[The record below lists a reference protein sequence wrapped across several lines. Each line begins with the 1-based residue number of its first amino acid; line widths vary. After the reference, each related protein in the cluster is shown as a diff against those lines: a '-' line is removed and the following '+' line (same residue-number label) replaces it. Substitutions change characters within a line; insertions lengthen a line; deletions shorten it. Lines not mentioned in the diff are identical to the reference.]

1 MKKEKIKKSEEMTE
15 VLEKAAKKAVKKIE
29 EQQEIIEKEKTVEA
43 IAEDLKKIH
52 KEVYITDIA
61 GLQIIWRKLKRSEYK
76 ELMTTEFSENEELQF
91 LERQEFIA
99 KKVILYPYNVE
110 ELVEEYAGV
119 AEIIATETMLRTGF
133 GLTNTRAV

>member
-1 MKKEKIKKSEEMTE
+1 MKKETTKKIDNTE
-15 VLEKAAKKAVKKIE
+15 VLEKAAKKVAEKMQHDLDMIE
-29 EQQEIIEKEKTVEA
+29 REKTVEA
-43 IAEDLKKIH
+43 IAEDLKKDH
-52 KEVYITDIA
+52 KEVFITDMA
-61 GLQIIWRKLKRSEYK
+61 GLQIVWRKLKRSEYK
-76 ELMTTEFSENEELQF
+76 ELMTAEFSENEELQF

>member
-1 MKKEKIKKSEEMTE
+1 MKKETTKKVDNTE
-15 VLEKAAKKAVKKIE
+15 VLEQAAKKVAEKMQHDLDMIE
-29 EQQEIIEKEKTVEA
+29 REKTVEA
-43 IAEDLKKIH
+43 IAEDLKKDH
-52 KEVYITDIA
+52 KEVFITDMA
-61 GLQIIWRKLKRSEYK
+61 GLQIVWRKLKRSEYK

>member
-1 MKKEKIKKSEEMTE
+1 MKKETTKKVDNTE
-15 VLEKAAKKAVKKIE
+15 VLEKAAKKVAEKMQHDLDMIE
-29 EQQEIIEKEKTVEA
+29 REKTVEA
-43 IAEDLKKIH
+43 IAEDLKKDH
-52 KEVYITDIA
+52 KEVFITDMA
-61 GLQIIWRKLKRSEYK
+61 GLQIVWRKLKRSEYK

-133 GLTNTRAV
+133 GSTNTRAV

>member
-1 MKKEKIKKSEEMTE
+1 MKKETTKKVDNTE
-15 VLEKAAKKAVKKIE
+15 VLEKAAKKVAEKMQHDLDMIE
-29 EQQEIIEKEKTVEA
+29 REKTVEA
-43 IAEDLKKIH
+43 IAEDLKKDH
-52 KEVYITDIA
+52 KEVFITDMA
-61 GLQIIWRKLKRSEYK
+61 GLQIVWRKLKRSEYK
-76 ELMTTEFSENEELQF
+76 ELMTAEFSENEELQF

>member
-15 VLEKAAKKAVKKIE
+15 DIEKAAKKAVKKIE

-76 ELMTTEFSENEELQF
+76 ELMTTKFDDNEELEF
-91 LERQEFIA
+91 LEKQDFVA
-99 KKVILYPYNVE
+99 KKVILYPENVE
-110 ELVEEYAGV
+110 ELLEEYAGV
-119 AEIIATETMLRTGF
+119 ADLIATETMIKTGF
-133 GLTNTRAV
+133 GLTNTRAI

>member
-1 MKKEKIKKSEEMTE
+1 MKKETTKKMDNTE
-15 VLEKAAKKAVKKIE
+15 IIEKAAKKAAKKI
-29 EQQEIIEKEKTVEA
+29 QEDIDAVEREKTAEA
-43 IAEDLKKIH
+43 IAEQLKKDH
-52 KEVYITDIA
+52 KEVFITEMA
-61 GLQIIWRKLKRSEYK
+61 GLQIVWRKLKRSEYK
-76 ELMTTEFSENEELQF
+76 ELMTTEFDENEELQF
-91 LERQEFIA
+91 LEKQEFIA

>member
-1 MKKEKIKKSEEMTE
+1 M
-15 VLEKAAKKAVKKIE
+15 
-29 EQQEIIEKEKTVEA
+29 
-43 IAEDLKKIH
+43 
-52 KEVYITDIA
+52 A
-61 GLQIIWRKLKRSEYK
+61 GLQIVWRKLKRSEYK
-76 ELMTTEFSENEELQF
+76 ELMTAEFSENEELQF

>member
-76 ELMTTEFSENEELQF
+76 ELMTTKFDDNEELEF
-91 LERQEFIA
+91 LEKQDFVA
-99 KKVILYPYNVE
+99 KKVILYPENVE
-110 ELVEEYAGV
+110 QLLEEYAGV
-119 AEIIATETMLRTGF
+119 ADLIATETMIKTGF
-133 GLTNTRAV
+133 GLTNTRAI

>member
-1 MKKEKIKKSEEMTE
+1 MKKETTKKVDNTE
-15 VLEKAAKKAVKKIE
+15 VLEKAAKKVAEKI
-29 EQQEIIEKEKTVEA
+29 QHDLDMIEREKTVEA
-43 IAEDLKKIH
+43 IAEDLKKDH
-52 KEVYITDIA
+52 KEVFITDMA
-61 GLQIIWRKLKRSEYK
+61 GLQIVWRKLKRSEYK
-76 ELMTTEFSENEELQF
+76 ELMTAEFSENEELQF